1 MRNVLKHSVLACLLV
16 ICAAYCRA
24 ELTGHTHDFN
34 EMRKGTPTLSWTKSP
49 DYTYGAASIPPVLA
63 YQGANGGTFAVES
76 SQTVFKLTGNGS
88 TMETLSAVEDLT
100 KISIIRNSTSDTA
113 LEFYISSDDGA
124 HWTQVTE
131 GIKAV
136 SYSMEVPMPAKGN
149 YRIKVKRTTSSAI
162 NILSVTYYTNPCNC
176 LRVVTE

>member
-1 MRNVLKHSVLACLLV
+1 MQNILKHSVIACLLV

-24 ELTGHTHDFN
+24 ELTGHTHDFH
-34 EMRKGTPTLSWTKSP
+34 EMRGVSPTLLWSKSP
-49 DYTYGAASIPPVLA
+49 DYTYGAATIPPVLA
-63 YQGANGGTFAVES
+63 YQGADGGTFAFES
-76 SQTVFKLTGNGS
+76 SLYVFKLTGNGS

-100 KISIIRNSTSDTA
+100 KIEILFSTVDAS

-131 GIKAV
+131 GITTI

-149 YRIKVKRTTSSAI
+149 YRIKIKRTSKDPI
-162 NILSVTYYTNPCNC
+162 NILSVTYYTDPCNC

>member
-34 EMRKGTPTLSWTKSP
+34 TMSAASTLLWTKSP

-63 YQGANGGTFAVES
+63 YQGANGGTFAVVS
-76 SQTVFKLTGNGS
+76 SETVFKLTGNGS

-100 KISIIRNSTSDTA
+100 KIEILFSTVDAS
-113 LEFYISSDDGA
+113 LEFYVSSDDGA

-131 GIKAV
+131 GIKTV
-136 SYSMEVPMPAKGN
+136 VTSKEVPMPAKGN
-149 YRIKVKRTTSSAI
+149 YRIKVKRTTATAI
-162 NILSVTYYTNPCNC
+162 NIKAVVYYTDPCNC

>member
-1 MRNVLKHSVLACLLV
+1 MQNILKHSVLACLLV

-34 EMRKGTPTLSWTKSP
+34 EMRGVSPTLLWSKSP
-49 DYTYGAASIPPVLA
+49 DYTYGAATIPPVLA
-63 YQGANGGTFAVES
+63 YQGANGGTFDYES
-76 SQTVFKLTGNGS
+76 SLYVFKLAGNGS

-100 KISIIRNSTSDTA
+100 KIEIIFSSVDA
-113 LEFYISSDDGA
+113 YLEFYVSSDDGA

-131 GIKAV
+131 GIKTV
-136 SYSMEVPMPAKGN
+136 LTSKEVPMPAKGN
-149 YRIKVKRTTSSAI
+149 YRIKIERTKSSAI
-162 NILSVTYYTNPCNC
+162 NIQAVIYYTDPCNC

>member
-1 MRNVLKHSVLACLLV
+1 MQNILKHSVLACLLV

-34 EMRKGTPTLSWTKSP
+34 EMRKGTPTLTFTGT
-49 DYTYGAASIPPVLA
+49 TYGAASIPPILA
-63 YQGANGGTFAVES
+63 YQGANGGTFAYES
-76 SQTVFKLTGNGS
+76 SLYVFKLAGNGS

-100 KISIIRNSTSDTA
+100 KIEIIFSSVDA
-113 LEFYISSDDGA
+113 YLEFYVSSDDGA

-131 GIKAV
+131 GIKTV
-136 SYSMEVPMPAKGN
+136 LTSKEVPMPAKGN

-162 NILSVTYYTNPCNC
+162 NIQAVIYYTDPCNC

>member
-1 MRNVLKHSVLACLLV
+1 MQNILKHSVLACLLV

-49 DYTYGAASIPPVLA
+49 DYTYGAATIPPVLA
-63 YQGANGGTFAVES
+63 YQGANGGTFAVVS
-76 SQTVFKLTGNGS
+76 SETVFKLTGNGS

-100 KISIIRNSTSDTA
+100 KIEILFSTVDAS

-131 GIKAV
+131 GITTI
-136 SYSMEVPMPAKGN
+136 SYSKEVPMPAKGN
-149 YRIKVKRTTSSAI
+149 YRIKVKRTTATAI
-162 NILSVTYYTNPCNC
+162 NIKAVVYYTDPCNC

>member
-1 MRNVLKHSVLACLLV
+1 MQNILKHSVLACLLV

-49 DYTYGAASIPPVLA
+49 DYTYGEATIPPVLA
-63 YQGANGGTFAVES
+63 YQGADGGTFAFVS

-100 KISIIRNSTSDTA
+100 KIEILCVSSVDA
-113 LEFYISSDDGA
+113 YLEFYISSDDGA

-131 GIKAV
+131 GIKTV
-136 SYSMEVPMPAKGN
+136 LTSKEVPMPAKGN
-149 YRIKVKRTTSSAI
+149 YRIKVKRTTATAI
-162 NILSVTYYTNPCNC
+162 NIKAVIYYTDPCNC

>member
-1 MRNVLKHSVLACLLV
+1 MQNILKHSVLACLLV

-34 EMRKGTPTLSWTKSP
+34 EMLKGTPTLTLTGT
-49 DYTYGAASIPPVLA
+49 TYGAASIPPVLA
-63 YQGANGGTFAVES
+63 YQGAGGGKFAYES
-76 SQTVFKLTGNGS
+76 STYVFQLPSNGS

-100 KISIIRNSTSDTA
+100 KFEILCASSNDTD

-131 GIKAV
+131 GIKTI
-136 SYSMEVPMPAKGN
+136 SYSTEVPMPAKGN
-149 YRIKVKRTTSSAI
+149 YRIKIKRTTSSAI
-162 NILSVTYYTNPCNC
+162 NIQAVIYYTDPCNC

>member
-1 MRNVLKHSVLACLLV
+1 MQNILKHSVLACLLV

-34 EMRKGTPTLSWTKSP
+34 EMRKGTPTLTFSGA
-49 DYTYGAASIPPVLA
+49 TYGAASIPPVLA
-63 YQGANGGTFAVES
+63 YQGAGGGAFAVES
-76 SQTVFKLTGNGS
+76 SLYVFKLAGNGS

-100 KISIIRNSTSDTA
+100 RIEILRNSTADTS

-131 GIKAV
+131 GII
-136 SYSMEVPMPAKGN
+136 SWGNSMEVPMPAKGN

>member
-1 MRNVLKHSVLACLLV
+1 MQNILKHSVLACLLV

-24 ELTGHTHDFN
+24 ELTGYTHDFN

-49 DYTYGAASIPPVLA
+49 DYTYGAATIPPVLA
-63 YQGANGGTFAVES
+63 YQGANGGTFANAS
-76 SQTVFKLTGNGS
+76 GTIVFQLPSNGS

-100 KISIIRNSTSDTA
+100 RIEILRNSTTDTS
-113 LEFYISSDDGA
+113 LKFYISSDDGEN
-124 HWTQVTE
+124 WTEVSE
-131 GIKAV
+131 GIIPRGN
-136 SYSMEVPMPAKGN
+136 SMEVPMPAKGN
-149 YRIKVKRTTSSAI
+149 YRIKVKRTTGLAI

>member
-1 MRNVLKHSVLACLLV
+1 MQNILKHSVLACLLV

-24 ELTGHTHDFN
+24 ELTGHTHDFH
-34 EMRKGTPTLSWTKSP
+34 EMLKGTPTLTFTGT
-49 DYTYGAASIPPVLA
+49 TYGAASIPPVLA
-63 YQGANGGTFAVES
+63 YQGADGGTFAVVS
-76 SQTVFKLTGNGS
+76 SKTVFKLTSNGS

-100 KISIIRNSTSDTA
+100 RIEIIFSSVDA
-113 LEFYISSDDGA
+113 YLEFYVSSDDGA

-131 GIKAV
+131 GITTI

-149 YRIKVKRTTSSAI
+149 YRIKIKRTSKDPI
-162 NILSVTYYTNPCNC
+162 NILSVTYYTDPCNC

>member
-1 MRNVLKHSVLACLLV
+1 MQNILKHSVLACLLV

-24 ELTGHTHDFN
+24 ELTGYTHDFH
-34 EMRKGTPTLSWTKSP
+34 EMRGVSPTLLWSKSP
-49 DYTYGAASIPPVLA
+49 DYTYGAATIPPVLA
-63 YQGANGGTFAVES
+63 YQGADGGTFAYES
-76 SQTVFKLTGNGS
+76 SLYVFKLTGNGS

-100 KISIIRNSTSDTA
+100 KIEILCVSSVDA
-113 LEFYISSDDGA
+113 YLEFYISSDDGA

-131 GIKAV
+131 GITAV

-149 YRIKVKRTTSSAI
+149 YRIKVKRTTATAI
-162 NILSVTYYTNPCNC
+162 NIKAVVYYTDPCNC

>member
-1 MRNVLKHSVLACLLV
+1 MQNILKHSVLACLLV

-24 ELTGHTHDFN
+24 ELTGYTHDFH
-34 EMRKGTPTLSWTKSP
+34 EMRGVSPTLLWSKSP
-49 DYTYGAASIPPVLA
+49 DYTYGAATIPPVLA
-63 YQGANGGTFAVES
+63 YQGANGGTFAVVS
-76 SQTVFKLTGNGS
+76 SETVFKLTGNGS

-100 KISIIRNSTSDTA
+100 KIEILFSTVDAS

-131 GIKAV
+131 GITTI
-136 SYSMEVPMPAKGN
+136 SYSTEVPMPAKGN

-162 NILSVTYYTNPCNC
+162 NIKAVIYYTDPCNC

>member
-1 MRNVLKHSVLACLLV
+1 MQNILKHSVLACLLV

-24 ELTGHTHDFN
+24 ELTGHTHDFDT
-34 EMRKGTPTLSWTKSP
+34 MSAASTLLWTKSP

-63 YQGANGGTFAVES
+63 YQGAGGGKFAYES
-76 SQTVFKLTGNGS
+76 STYVFQLPSNGS

-100 KISIIRNSTSDTA
+100 KIEILCVTSNDTD

-131 GIKAV
+131 GIKTI
-136 SYSMEVPMPAKGN
+136 SYSTEVPMPAKGN
-149 YRIKVKRTTSSAI
+149 YRIKVKRTTATAI
-162 NILSVTYYTNPCNC
+162 NIKAVVYYTDPCNC

>member
-1 MRNVLKHSVLACLLV
+1 MQNILKHSVLACLLV

-34 EMRKGTPTLSWTKSP
+34 EMRKGTPTLTFTGT
-49 DYTYGAASIPPVLA
+49 TYGAASIPPVLA
-63 YQGANGGTFAVES
+63 YQGAGGGEFAYES
-76 SQTVFKLTGNGS
+76 STYVFQLPSNGS

-100 KISIIRNSTSDTA
+100 KIEILRNSTTDTS

-131 GIKAV
+131 GITTI

-149 YRIKVKRTTSSAI
+149 YRIKVKRTTATAI
-162 NILSVTYYTNPCNC
+162 NIKAVVYYTDPCNC

>member
-1 MRNVLKHSVLACLLV
+1 MRNILKHSVLACLLV

-34 EMRKGTPTLSWTKSP
+34 EMQKGTTPTLTFTGT
-49 DYTYGAASIPPVLA
+49 TYGAASIPPVLA
-63 YQGANGGTFAVES
+63 YQGAGGGKFAYES
-76 SQTVFKLTGNGS
+76 STYVFQLPSNGS

-100 KISIIRNSTSDTA
+100 RIEILRNSTTDTS

-131 GIKAV
+131 GITTI